1 MTVTLVL
8 KEAGVLFYILFFR
21 RNFIELSM
29 YDRMKENKTK
39 ARFSVEGI

>member
-1 MTVTLVL
+1 MTVTPVL
-8 KEAGVLFYILFFR
+8 KRSGDFVLYSIFR

-39 ARFSVEGI
+39 VRFSAEGI